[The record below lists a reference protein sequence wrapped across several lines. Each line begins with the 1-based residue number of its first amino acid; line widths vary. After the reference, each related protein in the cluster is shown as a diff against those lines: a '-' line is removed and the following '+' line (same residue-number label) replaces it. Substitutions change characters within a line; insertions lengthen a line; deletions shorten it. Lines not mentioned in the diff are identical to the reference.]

1 MSLKKEEE
9 LQITNDSFLNKLCVK
24 ISSNIIKETTV
35 IEGSGVLYKTSI
47 NADFSY
53 VFTALHC
60 ILGERDKTK
69 YQYNST
75 QIKSIKL
82 VNTCYN
88 SETTIDIKNVIQI
101 EQLDIAIILVE
112 KKFEKKIK
120 NLPNIVFGKAF
131 VKNNLMA
138 KGYPNACKGSSLKF
152 NYIFHDDENEDVFQV
167 RNIENTTGE
176 QARHKISGYSGSG
189 LFRENLPILTGL
201 ITGLIDDENFAGIA
215 KVKILNAKKINL
227 HIKNHDISLELVR
240 SNRVNDFGIFQDV
253 GIVDYKK
260 IIINGV
266 ELNISKAIKR
276 LHKDLRDDWFQDSLN
291 YYKLLTPKYIVAQL
305 LEYIK
310 DGNLQYKS
318 QSLAQHFNVPKTNF
332 ATRPAIEVNLVDRV
346 IYQAYVDFIAD
357 KLDKKLNNQVYSFRV
372 NTSKNN
378 YEYFFHYSIEQ
389 WKKYVYQSKSKLC
402 EEKPYLVVA
411 DLTTFFESINLE
423 YLEKHL
429 NKLLIYQFT
438 EDEKSVYK
446 KVIANIKNLLSE
458 WNNSKDVHI
467 GIPQNRDASS
477 FLANLFLSNVD
488 EQMINSN
495 GHKFYYRYMDD
506 IRIVCNSKYEAR
518 KALYDLSITMREI
531 GLNLNSSKSEIIHF
545 EEEKKIRKYL
555 PKSLVQ
561 IDQINSLLNSKRKR
575 DVQIAIPM
583 TLALF
588 ENSIINADS
597 EPKYLTDRKLSFSIS
612 KLQQYAR
619 TPILKNLIDFKVVV
633 EYVIN
638 EIDNLPWLCSSFV
651 NLLRSVDDSYVTE
664 ENFKKIKDLLLDKNR
679 NIYEG
684 QTYPLWLLLAEKK
697 HNDPKLISYAIEK
710 TKNINQENNPDSAGS
725 FLYLSSIDW
734 SKHKGVILQSV
745 NENKLAS
752 NYFLQKN
759 AIVALRMVDPSEIIF
774 DNITNGLKD
783 LHKNLFDEK
792 KEIFVAPLP
801 SLKISQIIKDTP
813 DIISF

>member
-1 MSLKKEEE
+1 MSLEKEDE
-9 LQITNDSFLNKLCVK
+9 LQIINDSFLNKFCIK
-24 ISSNIIKETTV
+24 ISCNIIAETKA
-35 IEGSGVLYKTSI
+35 IEGSGVLYKTSDD
-47 NADFSY
+47 ARFSY

-60 ILGERDKTK
+60 VLGKRDGVK
-69 YQYNST
+69 YLYNVT
-75 QIKSIKL
+75 QIKSL
-82 VNTCYN
+82 DLLNTAYN
-88 SETTIDIKNVIQI
+88 SKITVNIKDVILI
-101 EQLDIAIILVE
+101 EKLDLAIILIKKTFEE
-112 KKFEKKIK
+112 KIPD
-120 NLPNIVFGKAF
+120 LPNIVFGKAL
-131 VKNNLMA
+131 VKSNLIA
-138 KGYPNACKGSSLKF
+138 KGYPSVYAGKPLKLNF
-152 NYIFHDDENEDVFQV
+152 KFHDDEDEDIFLVKFL
-167 RNIENTTGE
+167 EDATGE
-176 QARHKISGYSGSG
+176 QAREKISGYSGSG
-189 LFRENLPILTGL
+189 LFRENFPILTGL
-201 ITGLIDDENFAGIA
+201 VTSLIDEENFAGLA

-227 HIKNHDISLELVR
+227 YIKNHDSSLELVR
-240 SNRVNDFGIFQDV
+240 NNRVRDFGIFKDV

-260 IIINGV
+260 IIIDGV
-266 ELNISKAIKR
+266 ELNIWKAIKR
-276 LHKDLRDDWFQDSLN
+276 LRKDLRDDWFQDSLN
-291 YYKLLTPKYIVAQL
+291 YYKLLTPKYIVSQL

-318 QSLAQHFNVPKTNF
+318 QSIAQHFNVPKTNF

-372 NTSKNN
+372 NTGKNN
-378 YEYFFHYSIEQ
+378 DEYFFHYSIEQ
-389 WKKYVYQSKSKLC
+389 WKKYVYQSKGTLC
-402 EEKPYLVVA
+402 EESPYLVVA

-423 YLEKHL
+423 YLENHL
-429 NKLLIYQFT
+429 NNLIIYQFT
-438 EDEKSVYK
+438 ENETIVYK
-446 KVIANIKNLLSE
+446 KIISNIKNLLSE
-458 WNNSKDVHI
+458 WNYSKDVHK

-518 KALYDLSITMREI
+518 KALYDLSIMMRKI
-531 GLNLNSSKSEIIHF
+531 GLNLNSSKSKIMHF
-545 EEEKKIRKYL
+545 EEEDKIKKYL
-555 PKSLVQ
+555 PESLVQ
-561 IDQINSLLNSKRKR
+561 IDQITSLLNSKRKR

-583 TLALF
+583 TLSLF
-588 ENSIINADS
+588 ESSIINDDS

-619 TPILKNLIDFKVVV
+619 TPILKNLIDFKTVV
-633 EYVIN
+633 EYVVN
-638 EIDNLPWLCSSFV
+638 QIDNLPWLCSSFV
-651 NLLRSVDDSYVTE
+651 NILRSVDDSYMSE

-697 HNDPKLISYAIEK
+697 HNDSKLISYAIEK

-734 SKHKGVILQSV
+734 NKHKGVILKAV

-759 AIVALRMVDPSEIIF
+759 AIVALRMVHPSEIIF
-774 DNITNGLKD
+774 DNITNGLMD

-801 SLKISQIIKDTP
+801 SLKISEIIKDTP